1 MRLLTLMQINFRP
14 KLTNNSFFNRST
26 SSQSQCGHIPSSKS
40 HSSSIGNGSSSGRYR
55 ESANSAGISFI
66 ATPTNSSTAT
76 LPNMTRSGLNYFTS
90 LRNRGGICMF
100 SYMLKK
106 KLYRSNKSGHGVKYF
121 RNIFFLLKESCY
133 ADVNILMDILVE

>member
-1 MRLLTLMQINFRP
+1 MKIQYPYFCLNLVNNIVMRLLTLMQINIRP

-90 LRNRGGICMF
+90 LRNRRGIIKMMF
-100 SYMLKK
+100 SLK
-106 KLYRSNKSGHGVKYF
+106 
-121 RNIFFLLKESCY
+121 LKMEYIGQTSR
-133 ADVNILMDILVE
+133 DMV